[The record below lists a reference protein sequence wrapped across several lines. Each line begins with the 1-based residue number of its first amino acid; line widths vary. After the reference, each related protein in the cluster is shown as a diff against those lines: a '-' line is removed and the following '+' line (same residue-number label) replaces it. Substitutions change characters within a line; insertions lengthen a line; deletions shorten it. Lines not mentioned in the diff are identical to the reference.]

1 MIAARNT
8 SWLSRIPAGWKFGTL
23 LAISISLYLISFWQV
38 LLALLLVSIATL
50 VSARVDFKQLRMPLV
65 TLAAILAV
73 VLILLGIQTGWLNAT
88 IAVLRLLTM
97 CIFAYSVS
105 LTTSFDAMLE
115 LFQKVASPLRVLGA
129 NPAQIALALSM
140 AIRFIPELKRVYLEV
155 REAQH
160 ARGLG
165 NNPLAVSVPLVIR
178 SLKIADETAEAL
190 DARGYDSAPAQHHRL

>member
-1 MIAARNT
+1 MIAAKNT
-8 SWLSRIPAGWKFGTL
+8 SWLSRTPAGWKFGTL
-23 LAISISLYLISFWQV
+23 LAISISLYLISSWQV

-97 CIFAYSVS
+97 CLFAYSVS

-190 DARGYDSAPAQHHRL
+190 DARGYDSAPARHHRR

>member
-1 MIAARNT
+1 MIAAKNT
-8 SWLSRIPAGWKFGTL
+8 SWLSRTPAGWKFGTL
-23 LAISISLYLISFWQV
+23 LAISISLYLISSWQV

-190 DARGYDSAPAQHHRL
+190 DARGYDSAPARHHRR

>member
-1 MIAARNT
+1 MIAAKNT
-8 SWLSRIPAGWKFGTL
+8 SWLSRTPAGWKFGTL

-190 DARGYDSAPAQHHRL
+190 DARGYDSAPARHHRL

>member
-1 MIAARNT
+1 MIAAKNT

-23 LAISISLYLISFWQV
+23 LAISISLYLISSWQV

-105 LTTSFDAMLE
+105 LTTSFDVMLE

-190 DARGYDSAPAQHHRL
+190 DARGYDSAPARHHRL

>member
-1 MIAARNT
+1 MIAAKNT

-88 IAVLRLLTM
+88 ISVLRLLTM

-190 DARGYDSAPAQHHRL
+190 DARGYDSAPARHHRR

>member
-1 MIAARNT
+1 MIAAKNT

-23 LAISISLYLISFWQV
+23 LAISISLYLISSWQV

-97 CIFAYSVS
+97 CLFAYSVS

-190 DARGYDSAPAQHHRL
+190 DARGYDSAPARHHRR

>member
-1 MIAARNT
+1 MIAAKNT

-23 LAISISLYLISFWQV
+23 LAISISLYLISSWQV

-88 IAVLRLLTM
+88 ISVLRLLTM

-129 NPAQIALALSM
+129 NPTQIALALSM

-190 DARGYDSAPAQHHRL
+190 DARGYDSAPARHHRR

>member
-1 MIAARNT
+1 MIAAKNT
-8 SWLSRIPAGWKFGTL
+8 SWLAGIPAGWKFGTL
-23 LAISISLYLISFWQV
+23 LAVSISLYLISSWQV
-38 LLALLLVSIATL
+38 LLALLILSAATL
-50 VSARVDFKQLRMPLV
+50 ASARVDFKQLCMPLL
-65 TLAAILAV
+65 TLVAILGV
-73 VLILLGIQTGWLNAT
+73 VLILMGVQTGWLNAA
-88 IAVLRLLTM
+88 ISVLRLLTM
-97 CIFAYSVS
+97 CLFAYSVS

-115 LFQKVASPLRVLGA
+115 LFQNVASPLRVVGA

-190 DARGYDSAPAQHHRL
+190 DARGYDSAPAPRNQR

>member
-1 MIAARNT
+1 MIAAKNT

-23 LAISISLYLISFWQV
+23 LAISISLYLISSWQV

-88 IAVLRLLTM
+88 ISVLRLLTM

-140 AIRFIPELKRVYLEV
+140 AIRFIPELKRVYFEV

-190 DARGYDSAPAQHHRL
+190 DARGYDSAPARHHRR

>member
-1 MIAARNT
+1 MIAAKNT

-38 LLALLLVSIATL
+38 LPALLLVSIATL

-190 DARGYDSAPAQHHRL
+190 DARGYDSAPARHHRL

>member
-1 MIAARNT
+1 MIAAKNT

-190 DARGYDSAPAQHHRL
+190 DARGYDSAPARHHRL

>member
-1 MIAARNT
+1 MIAAKNT

-23 LAISISLYLISFWQV
+23 LVVSISLYLISSWQV
-38 LLALLLVSIATL
+38 LLALLLLSIITL
-50 VSARVDFKQLRMPLV
+50 VSARVDFKQLRMPLL
-65 TLAAILAV
+65 TLAAILGV
-73 VLILLGIQTGWLNAT
+73 VLILLGIQTGWLGA
-88 IAVLRLLTM
+88 IISVLRLLTM
-97 CIFAYSVS
+97 CLFAYSVS

-115 LFQKVASPLRVLGA
+115 LFQKAASPLRVLGA

-178 SLKIADETAEAL
+178 SLKIADDTAEAL
-190 DARGYDSAPAQHHRL
+190 DARGYDSAPPRRGRR

>member
-1 MIAARNT
+1 MIAAKNT

-23 LAISISLYLISFWQV
+23 LAISISLYLISSWQV

-129 NPAQIALALSM
+129 NPTQIALALSM

-190 DARGYDSAPAQHHRL
+190 DARGYDSAPARHHRR

>member
-1 MIAARNT
+1 MIAAKNT

-38 LLALLLVSIATL
+38 LLVLLLVSIATL

-190 DARGYDSAPAQHHRL
+190 DARGYDSAPARHHRL

>member
-1 MIAARNT
+1 MIAAKNT
-8 SWLSRIPAGWKFGTL
+8 SWLSRTPAGWKFGTL
-23 LAISISLYLISFWQV
+23 LAISISLYLISSWQV

-190 DARGYDSAPAQHHRL
+190 DARGYDSAPARHHRL

>member
-1 MIAARNT
+1 MIAAKNT

-23 LAISISLYLISFWQV
+23 LAISISLYLISSWQV

-88 IAVLRLLTM
+88 ISVLRLLTM

-190 DARGYDSAPAQHHRL
+190 DARGYDSAPARHHRR

>member
-1 MIAARNT
+1 MIAAKNT

-65 TLAAILAV
+65 TLSAILAV

-190 DARGYDSAPAQHHRL
+190 DARGYDSAPARHHRL

>member
-1 MIAARNT
+1 MIAAKNT

-190 DARGYDSAPAQHHRL
+190 DARGYDSAPARHHRR

>member
-1 MIAARNT
+1 MIAAKNT

-23 LAISISLYLISFWQV
+23 LAISISLYLISSWQV

-190 DARGYDSAPAQHHRL
+190 DARGYDSAPARHHRR

>member
-1 MIAARNT
+1 MIAAKNT

-23 LAISISLYLISFWQV
+23 LAISISLYLISSWQV

-190 DARGYDSAPAQHHRL
+190 DARGYDSAPARHHRL

>member
-1 MIAARNT
+1 MIAAKNT

-73 VLILLGIQTGWLNAT
+73 VLILLGIQTGWRKAT
-88 IAVLRLLTM
+88 IA
-97 CIFAYSVS
+97 VS

-190 DARGYDSAPAQHHRL
+190 DARGYDSAPARHHRL

>member
-1 MIAARNT
+1 MIAAKNT

-140 AIRFIPELKRVYLEV
+140 AIRFIPELKRVYFEV

-190 DARGYDSAPAQHHRL
+190 DARGYDSAPARHHRL